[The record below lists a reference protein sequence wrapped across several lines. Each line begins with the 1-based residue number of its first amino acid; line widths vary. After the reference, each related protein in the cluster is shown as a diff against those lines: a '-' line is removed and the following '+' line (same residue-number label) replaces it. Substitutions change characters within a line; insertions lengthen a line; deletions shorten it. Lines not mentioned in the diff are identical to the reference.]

1 VAIDTSGKW
10 WRGDSPTDIEEY
22 LRAYTSD
29 TYPIVHYRACVC
41 SCGSVEFGMEKDSA
55 DQARRNCARCGA
67 RHYIA
72 DAEEYWEPGRPK
84 KWKCIECRGTVCNIG
99 VGFAGYDDDPTGIKW
114 LYTGE
119 RCIACG
125 ILGSFADWKVA
136 LSNAL
141 RLLEKV

>member
-1 VAIDTSGKW
+1 MAIDRSGKW
-10 WRGDSPTDIEEY
+10 WRGGSSADIEEY

-29 TYPIVHYRACVC
+29 GYSIVYYRACVC
-41 SCGSVEFGMEKDSA
+41 LCGSVDFTLEKDSS
-55 DQARRNCARCGA
+55 DQARRNCAQCEA

-84 KWKCIECRGTVCNIG
+84 KWKCIECRGTVCNVG

-114 LYTGE
+114 IYTGE
-119 RCIACG
+119 RCTTCG

-136 LSNAL
+136 LSDAL
-141 RLLEKV
+141 GLLEKA